1 MRKELLPILVVAIVA
16 VSVVVAG
23 SALHWWGHG
32 PSNGEVPEEPSGNET
47 TNPPVTPSTLTMLS
61 ITEGNVFVMK
71 AGTDD
76 WIEAQVRM
84 TLEPGDIV
92 KSGNSS
98 SAEITFFDGSTIEL
112 EAGTEVEVVSL
123 NISDTGS
130 TTIKLKQAIGNTIS
144 RVTKLVDSA
153 SCYEVETPAC
163 VAVVRG
169 SVMLVNVIADGTT
182 WVTNEEG
189 EIWVIVQGV
198 ELRVPEGRKCI
209 IIPGQPPRLVPI
221 TGGGGGKGMNPDI
234 SIKKM
239 PDSMQAHEGDTVTY
253 TYTVTN
259 PGNVAL
265 SNVSVTDDRI
275 EQVTYQSGDSDGD
288 GRLDVNE
295 TWIFAANYTVTGDD
309 PSPLVNHAA
318 AAGTDTRSRTIVAWA
333 TASVD
338 VLRPDIAISKMAD
351 REQAHVGDNITYTYN
366 VTNPGNTPL
375 YDISVSDNLTE
386 EVTYQ
391 SGDTDHDNRLDRNE
405 TWVFT
410 ATYTITAED
419 ESPLVNTATVSG
431 TDALGLPVTDEA
443 TASVTIT
450 ATETASIS
458 VQVDTEWQASVFIW
472 DGTNN
477 DWAIDENTGQPV
489 DGSNHTATNTT
500 SCIIA
505 VAGGHYYCV
514 WVEEYQYYTYY
525 HLSAYPEGWDISYY
539 PVPGHE
545 VEAACGL
552 AYAGELYSVRFIV
565 TASIWVQIID
575 PEPPTASILI
585 WDDTLGQWAIDEY
598 TGWAVNGTN
607 HTTPSTIAVAGGH
620 YYYVWTAVTETW
632 YCDPIEYPDD
642 WLNTYYPPPEGQIPA
657 AYGYAAANYL
667 YSLNFTV
674 PY

>member
-1 MRKELLPILVVAIVA
+1 
-16 VSVVVAG
+16 
-23 SALHWWGHG
+23 
-32 PSNGEVPEEPSGNET
+32 
-47 TNPPVTPSTLTMLS
+47 
-61 ITEGNVFVMK
+61 
-71 AGTDD
+71 
-76 WIEAQVRM
+76 
-84 TLEPGDIV
+84 
-92 KSGNSS
+92 
-98 SAEITFFDGSTIEL
+98 
-112 EAGTEVEVVSL
+112 
-123 NISDTGS
+123 
-130 TTIKLKQAIGNTIS
+130 
-144 RVTKLVDSA
+144 
-153 SCYEVETPAC
+153 
-163 VAVVRG
+163 
-169 SVMLVNVIADGTT
+169 
-182 WVTNEEG
+182 
-189 EIWVIVQGV
+189 
-198 ELRVPEGRKCI
+198 
-209 IIPGQPPRLVPI
+209 
-221 TGGGGGKGMNPDI
+221 
-234 SIKKM
+234 M
-239 PDSMQAHEGDTVTY
+239 PDRTQVHDGGTITY
-253 TYTVTN
+253 TYIVTN
-259 PGNVAL
+259 PGDVPL

-275 EQVTYQSGDSDGD
+275 EYVAYQSGDTNED
-288 GRLDVNE
+288 GRLGTDE
-295 TWIFAANYTVTGDD
+295 TWVFTATYYVTGDD

-333 TASVD
+333 TASAD
-338 VLRPDIAISKMAD
+338 ILRPDIAISKMAD

-410 ATYTITAED
+410 ATYTVSAED
-419 ESPLVNTATVSG
+419 PSPLVNTATATG
-431 TDALGLPVTDEA
+431 TDALDLPVTDEA

-458 VQVDTEWQASVFIW
+458 VQVESGPEAPIYIW
-472 DGTNN
+472 DNTTG
-477 DWAIDENTGQPV
+477 DWAIDEYTGQAV
-489 DGSNHTATNTT
+489 DGSNHATNST
-500 SCIIA
+500 IA

-514 WVEEYQYYTYY
+514 WVEDDTYY

-575 PEPPTASILI
+575 PEPPTASIFI
-585 WDDTLGQWAIDEY
+585 WDDTTGAWAIDEY

-607 HTTPSTIAVAGGH
+607 HTTPSTIAVTGGH
-620 YYYVWTAVTETW
+620 YYYVWVEVTEGW

-642 WLNTYYPPPEGQIPA
+642 WLSTYYPPPEGQIPA